1 MGITFGCKKEK
12 IMINYKWYT
21 MFGLSSMEDVMDNF
35 MSKLSQ
41 KINAQDTIKAN
52 FMADM
57 AEKEQMKKQ
66 LQEYEA
72 ILQSMRNLYLKQEE
86 NSESFQAV
94 AEKLEKLCT
103 VETDKQEILAE
114 LKEII
119 GKSDEFTHR
128 ECVKVYRNVQ
138 ALLDEQNK
146 KLAESTEAIKK
157 QIKASEAID
166 TTEDLAYIKRVLN
179 HTLSSTKTNRVWLV
193 LVALF
198 SAANLACILLIHFG
212 LL

>member
-1 MGITFGCKKEK
+1 
-12 IMINYKWYT
+12 
-21 MFGLSSMEDVMDNF
+21 MDNF

-41 KINAQDTIKAN
+41 KINSQDTIKAN

-57 AEKEQMKKQ
+57 AEKEYMKKQ
-66 LQEYEA
+66 LQEYDA

-86 NSESFQAV
+86 NSEAFGSV
-94 AEKLEKLCT
+94 AETTKAE
-103 VETDKQEILAE
+103 VLAE
-114 LKEII
+114 VKDLI

-146 KLAESTEAIKK
+146 KLEESTETL
-157 QIKASEAID
+157 KAQMESAKAND
-166 TTEDLAYIKRVLN
+166 LSEDLEDIMR
-179 HTLSSTKTNRVWLV
+179 TLSMTHKSTKANRVWLV
-193 LVALF
+193 LVALL

>member
-1 MGITFGCKKEK
+1 
-12 IMINYKWYT
+12 
-21 MFGLSSMEDVMDNF
+21 MDNF

-66 LQEYEA
+66 LQEYDA

-86 NSESFQAV
+86 NSETFKQV
-94 AEKLEKLCT
+94 AEKLESLSAAEAEKPD
-103 VETDKQEILAE
+103 VLAE

-146 KLAESTEAIKK
+146 KLDESSETL
-157 QIKASEAID
+157 KAQMESCKAVD
-166 TTEDLAYIKRVLN
+166 VTEDLEYIKRVLN
-179 HTLSSTKTNRVWLV
+179 STLRSTRSNRVWLV
-193 LVALF
+193 LVALIA
-198 SAANLACILLIHFG
+198 AANLACILLIHFG
-212 LL
+212 LF

>member
-1 MGITFGCKKEK
+1 
-12 IMINYKWYT
+12 
-21 MFGLSSMEDVMDNF
+21 MDNF

-41 KINAQDTIKAN
+41 KINVQDSIKAN

-57 AEKEQMKKQ
+57 AEKEYMKKQ
-66 LQEYEA
+66 IQEYDA

-86 NSESFQAV
+86 NSESFRQV
-94 AEKLEKLCT
+94 AEKLEILCAA
-103 VETDKQEILAE
+103 ESEKPEILAE
-114 LKEII
+114 IKEII

-146 KLAESTEAIKK
+146 KLEESTEAV
-157 QIKASEAID
+157 KAQMESCKAAD
-166 TTEDLAYIKRVLN
+166 LTEEVAYLKRVLN
-179 HTLSSTKTNRVWLV
+179 LTYSSTKANRVWLV
-193 LVALF
+193 IVALL

>member
-1 MGITFGCKKEK
+1 
-12 IMINYKWYT
+12 
-21 MFGLSSMEDVMDNF
+21 MDNF

-66 LQEYEA
+66 LKEYDA

-86 NSESFQAV
+86 NNEAFLKV
-94 AEKLEKLCT
+94 AEKLEAMQQ
-103 VETDKQEILAE
+103 TDPASTSVIED
-114 LKEII
+114 LKECI
-119 GKSDEFTHR
+119 GKSDEFTHK

-146 KLAESTEAIKK
+146 KLDESYEELKVQMERMKAPDYSGDLEELKGIADAAAEAAAKSA
-157 QIKASEAID
+157 
-166 TTEDLAYIKRVLN
+166 R
-179 HTLSSTKTNRVWLV
+179 SSKWWLV
-193 LVALF
+193 FVTLV
-198 SAANLACILLIHFG
+198 SIVNLACILLIHFG

>member
-1 MGITFGCKKEK
+1 
-12 IMINYKWYT
+12 
-21 MFGLSSMEDVMDNF
+21 MDNF

-41 KINAQDTIKAN
+41 KINAQDSIKAN

-57 AEKEQMKKQ
+57 AEKEHMKKQ
-66 LQEYEA
+66 IQEYDV

-86 NSESFQAV
+86 NSESFREV
-94 AEKLEKLCT
+94 AEKLEALCIA
-103 VETDKQEILAE
+103 ESEKPEILAE
-114 LKEII
+114 IKEII

-146 KLAESTEAIKK
+146 KLEESTEAV
-157 QIKASEAID
+157 KAQMESCKAVD
-166 TTEDLAYIKRVLN
+166 LTEDVAYLKRVLN
-179 HTLSSTKTNRVWLV
+179 LTYSSTKANRVWLV
-193 LVALF
+193 IVALI

>member
-1 MGITFGCKKEK
+1 MGNTKGCKKKENVL
-12 IMINYKWYT
+12 NYKWYS
-21 MFGLSSMEDVMDNF
+21 MFYTRKMEDVMDNF

-41 KINAQDTIKAN
+41 KINAQDSIKAN

-57 AEKEQMKKQ
+57 AEKEHMKKQ
-66 LQEYEA
+66 IQEYDA

-86 NSESFQAV
+86 NNESFRQV
-94 AEKLEKLCT
+94 AEKLEALCAA
-103 VETDKQEILAE
+103 EAEKPEILTE
-114 LKEII
+114 IKEII

-146 KLAESTEAIKK
+146 KLEESTEAVKV
-157 QIKASEAID
+157 QMESCKAAD
-166 TTEDLAYIKRVLN
+166 LTEDVAYLKRVLN
-179 HTLSSTKTNRVWLV
+179 MTYSSTKANRVWLV
-193 LVALF
+193 IVALL